1 MHISEGVLSA
11 PVLITG
17 AVFAAAGIA
26 IGLRRLKEDRLMT
39 AGLVGAAFFVASL
52 VHVPVGFS
60 SAHLILNGLVG
71 VLLGWSAFPVIFIG
85 LLLQAV
91 LLQFGGL
98 TVLGVNTFT
107 MSTGAVA
114 AGCLFHALY
123 KAGGS
128 PGRLTAAA
136 FLAGA
141 CGILVSSLLTAL
153 ALVFTEEGFWA
164 AAAALLVAHL
174 PIMVAEGII
183 TVLVCRYLQKSA
195 PELLSL
201 NTRRTIA

>member
-11 PVLITG
+11 PVLISG
-17 AVFAAAGIA
+17 AAVAAGGIA
-26 IGLRRLKEDRLMT
+26 LGLKKLREDRLMT

-52 VHVPVGFS
+52 IHVPVGIS

-71 VLLGWSAFPVIFIG
+71 ILLGWAAVPVIFIA
-85 LLLQAV
+85 LLLQGL

-98 TVLGVNTFT
+98 TVLGVNTVT
-107 MSTGAVA
+107 MGAGAIAAHYLFRAIDDGRSGTRFLAAAAA
-114 AGCLFHALY
+114 AGAS
-123 KAGGS
+123 A
-128 PGRLTAAA
+128 
-136 FLAGA
+136 
-141 CGILVSSLLTAL
+141 ILVSSLLTAA

-183 TVLVCRYLQKSA
+183 TALACKFIARVA
-195 PELLSL
+195 PELVKESSL
-201 NTRRTIA
+201 